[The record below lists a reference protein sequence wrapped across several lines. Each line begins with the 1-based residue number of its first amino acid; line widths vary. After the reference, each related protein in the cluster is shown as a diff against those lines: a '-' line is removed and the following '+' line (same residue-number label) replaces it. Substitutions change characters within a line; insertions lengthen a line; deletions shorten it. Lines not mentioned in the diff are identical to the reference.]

1 MLWVH
6 RRTGVLL
13 ESRQGRS
20 LHVSIDLVLS
30 GQSRSH
36 GMQPHECQLLW
47 LAEVNSV
54 ELAVTLVISAPVP
67 ASALIAGLLFARRK
81 RPADAGEGEGGGCL
95 QPAVPSWRSDE
106 QCACLSIVLIGESL
120 TLYERS
126 CSCRV
131 SHPRTLSPEHR
142 RFPNS
147 IAHVRNRGHALFPF
161 KARKAL
167 LLLQQRRAPGKRVCI
182 P

>member
-13 ESRQGRS
+13 ENRQGRS

-36 GMQPHECQLLW
+36 GMQLHECQLLW

-81 RPADAGEGEGGGCL
+81 PPAVAGEGEGEGEGCGCL
-95 QPAVPSWRSDE
+95 QPAVPSWR
-106 QCACLSIVLIGESL
+106 
-120 TLYERS
+120 
-126 CSCRV
+126 
-131 SHPRTLSPEHR
+131 
-142 RFPNS
+142 
-147 IAHVRNRGHALFPF
+147 
-161 KARKAL
+161 
-167 LLLQQRRAPGKRVCI
+167 
-182 P
+182 